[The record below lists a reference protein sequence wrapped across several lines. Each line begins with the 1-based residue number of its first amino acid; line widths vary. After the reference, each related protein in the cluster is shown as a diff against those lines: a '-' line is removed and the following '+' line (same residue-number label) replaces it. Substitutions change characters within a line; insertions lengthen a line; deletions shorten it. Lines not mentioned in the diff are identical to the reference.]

1 MKMIKNILLGLIVLV
16 FIFCGW
22 LLYEYKQVAAEAEAQ
37 IIEDVLWLEL
47 SFDGVDTLAGV
58 SMNNI
63 KHLETKLIHQSID
76 GNNKFLRHYRSLFI
90 RDGKKSCLETEVS
103 YLNRNPNIEQ
113 QIWLNNG
120 SACTE

>member
-1 MKMIKNILLGLIVLV
+1 MIKNILLGLIVLV

-58 SMNNI
+58 LMNNK

-90 RDGKKSCLETEVS
+90 REGNKSCLETEVS

-113 QIWLNNG
+113 QIWLKNG
-120 SACTE
+120 STCTE

>member
-1 MKMIKNILLGLIVLV
+1 MIKNILLGLIVLV

-58 SMNNI
+58 SMNNK

-76 GNNKFLRHYRSLFI
+76 GHNKFLRYYRSLFI
-90 RDGKKSCLETEVS
+90 RDGNKSCLETEVS

-113 QIWLNNG
+113 QIWLKNG